1 MPNFDPASYT
11 TELLSGNTA
20 ELRCRAWYGISYAEH
35 PAAPELQILH
45 IFIPEDYFCGG
56 SINGYTAR
64 TAPIFFPNAV
74 GGYMEAHPCRP
85 FVHDDGSFNTEAAA
99 LAHGYVVISAGVRGK
114 NTQTD
119 SRSVGKAPAVIV
131 DLKAAVRFIRSI
143 ADRICGDPDKIISNG
158 TSAGGAMSA
167 LLAASGDSPLY
178 EPYLNEIGAA
188 EESDRIFA
196 ASCYCPI
203 TNLEN
208 SDTAYEW
215 QYGHL
220 DRQHGHRWERDG
232 ENWKVTPVVT
242 RIPEERMALSALL
255 RDAFPDYI
263 NRIAPHGLTLDKDGN
278 GSFAEHIK
286 RLILDSAETAIQS
299 GAEIPSESGVNVRNG
314 TVDFPKYCGY
324 ITRMKAPCAFDDPE
338 LHTYENDL
346 FGSETVTKRHFTPF
360 GLEHSRCGGE
370 CAPDEAIYLM
380 NAMNFIRN
388 EGCAQHW
395 RIRHGAADRD
405 TSFAVPALLAECLR
419 DAGKTV
425 DFRLPWGVPHSGDYD
440 LPELFDWIDRICQRQ

>member
-1 MPNFDPASYT
+1 MLNFDPTAYT

-20 ELRCRAWYGISYAEH
+20 ELHYRAWYNIPYAEH
-35 PAAPELQILH
+35 PVSPELQVLH
-45 IFIPEDYFCGG
+45 IFIPEDYFNGG
-56 SINGYTAR
+56 TINGYTAR

-74 GGYMEAHPCRP
+74 GGYMEACPCRP
-85 FVHDDGSFNTEAAA
+85 SLRHDGSWGTEAAA
-99 LAHGYVVISAGVRGK
+99 LAHGYVVISAGARGST
-114 NTQTD
+114 TQAD
-119 SRSVGKAPAVIV
+119 SRYVGKAPAVIV

-143 ADRICGDPDKIISNG
+143 ADKICGNPDRIISNG

-188 EESDRIFA
+188 RESDRIFA

-220 DRQHGHRWERDG
+220 SEQYDHRWERDG
-232 ENWKVTPVVT
+232 DNWKVIPVVNQ
-242 RIPEERMALSALL
+242 IPEERMALSALL
-255 RDAFPDYI
+255 RKAFPDYL
-263 NRIAPHGLTLDKDGN
+263 NRTAPHGLSMDEDGN
-278 GSFAEHIK
+278 GSFTEHIK
-286 RLILDSAETAIQS
+286 NLILASAKIAMQS
-299 GAEIPSESGVNVRNG
+299 GAEIPSESGVDPQTG
-314 TVDFPKYCGY
+314 TVDFQKYCNY

-338 LHTYENDL
+338 MHTYENDL
-346 FGSETVTKRHFTPF
+346 FGSETIRKRHFTQF
-360 GLEHSRCGGE
+360 GLEHSTCGGE
-370 CAPDEAIYLM
+370 CASDEPVYLM
-380 NAMNFIRN
+380 NVMNFIKN
-388 EGCAQHW
+388 EGCVQHW

-405 TSFAVPALLAECLR
+405 TSFAIPVLLAECLR

-425 DFRLPWGVPHSGDYD
+425 DFHLPWGVPHSGDYD
-440 LPELFDWIDRICQRQ
+440 LPELFGWIDSIAR

>member
-1 MPNFDPASYT
+1 MPDFDPAACTSEHLRGNL
-11 TELLSGNTA
+11 TEL
-20 ELRCRAWYGISYAEH
+20 RYRAWYGVPYAER
-35 PAAPELQILH
+35 PSAPELQVLH
-45 IFIPEDYFCGG
+45 IFIPEEYFCGG
-56 SINGYTAR
+56 SKNGYTAR

-74 GGYMEAHPCRP
+74 GGYMEAPPCRP
-85 FVHDDGSFNTEAAA
+85 YVYEDGTFNTEAAA
-99 LAHGYVVISAGVRGK
+99 LAHGYVVVSAGARGK
-114 NTQTD
+114 NTQMN
-119 SRSVGKAPAVIV
+119 SRNIGKAPSVIV
-131 DLKAAVRFIRSI
+131 DLKAAVRFIRSV

-178 EPYLNEIGAA
+178 EPYLNEIGAVP
-188 EESDRIFA
+188 ESDRIFA

-220 DRQHGHRWERDG
+220 DRQHGHRWEQDG
-232 ENWKVTPVVT
+232 DHWKVTPVVN

-255 RDAFPDYI
+255 RRAFPDYI
-263 NRIAPHGLTLDKDGN
+263 NRTAPHGLTMKEDGT
-278 GSFAEHIK
+278 GSFAEHLK
-286 RLILDSAETAIQS
+286 HLILDSAKIAVQS
-299 GAEIPSESGVNVRNG
+299 GTEIPSGSGVDLSAG
-314 TVDFPKYCGY
+314 TVDFPKYCTY
-324 ITRMKAPCAFDDPE
+324 ITRMKMPCAFDDPE

-346 FGSETVTKRHFTPF
+346 FGSDTVDKRHFTQF

-370 CAPDEAIYLM
+370 CAPDEPVFLM
-380 NAMNFIRN
+380 NAMNFIRHK
-388 EGCAQHW
+388 GCAQHW

-405 TSFAVPALLAECLR
+405 TSFAIPVLLAEGLR

-425 DFRLPWGVPHSGDYD
+425 DFCLPWGVPHSGDYD
-440 LPELFDWIDRICQRQ
+440 LPELFAWIDRICR

>member
-1 MPNFDPASYT
+1 MLNFDSTAYT
-11 TELLSGNTA
+11 PELLSGKNT
-20 ELRCRAWYGISYAEH
+20 ELRCRAWYNIPYAEH
-35 PAAPELQILH
+35 PVSPELQVLH
-45 IFIPEDYFCGG
+45 IFIPEEYFSGG
-56 SINGYTAR
+56 SINGYTAH

-74 GGYMEAHPCRP
+74 GGYLEAHPCQPYVR
-85 FVHDDGSFNTEAAA
+85 HDGSWNTEAAA
-99 LAHGYVVISAGVRGK
+99 LAHGYVVISAGARGST
-114 NTQTD
+114 TQAD
-119 SRSVGKAPAVIV
+119 GRYAGKAPAVIV

-143 ADRICGDPDKIISNG
+143 ADKICGNPDKIIANG

-178 EPYLNEIGAA
+178 EPYLNKIGAA
-188 EESDRIFA
+188 QESDRIFA

-220 DRQHGHRWERDG
+220 SEQHDHRWERDG
-232 ENWKVTPVVT
+232 DNWKVTHVVN
-242 RIPEERMALSALL
+242 RISEERMALSARLAK
-255 RDAFPDYI
+255 AFPDYL
-263 NRIAPHGLTLDKDGN
+263 NHTAPHGLTLDENGN
-278 GSFAEHIK
+278 GSFAEYIK
-286 RLILDSAETAIQS
+286 NLILDSAEKAAES
-299 GAEIPSESGVNVRNG
+299 GVEIPSESGVDPQSG
-314 TVDFPKYCGY
+314 TVDFPKYCAY

-338 LHTYENDL
+338 LHTFENDL
-346 FGSETVTKRHFTPF
+346 FGSETINKRHFTQF

-370 CAPDEAIYLM
+370 CAPDEPVFLM
-380 NAMNFIRN
+380 NAMNFIYN

-405 TSFAVPALLAECLR
+405 TSFAIPALLAECLR

-425 DFRLPWGVPHSGDYD
+425 DFHLPWGVPHNGDYD
-440 LPELFDWIDRICQRQ
+440 LTELFGWIDRICR